1 LSTKRRFVQKT
12 AIDGV
17 VLEEMLVTVAARF
30 DERGWWRRRP
40 RRSPEHLAH

>member
-30 DERGWWRRRP
+30 DERGVV
-40 RRSPEHLAH
+40 ATAAQKIA